1 MCLQWLVQKEVTR
14 FFFGG
19 RDTIYRK
26 NVVKVTPE
34 ECKRTITYPQQC
46 DRQQMQLDK
55 GTYKYI
61 AQPVGDG
68 VWLTSQRYTLL
79 NCISQEITLRK
90 DCYSCP
96 IHSPLGILANDS
108 STVDHAIHND
118 MTIIWDKHDANPTT
132 CNTNLIY
139 SNVAL
144 MTTSKEGD
152 ARIVDKIGQ
161 LEFMFR
167 TKKKVET
174 CLNNDTYKVYGLED
188 TFISFTPIE
197 EGRYKREIDDEDERI
212 NIRPRSNHP
221 IDHVPVL
228 FYGQIKTMA
237 NKNYCLST
245 YEGRFRVNWCFI
257 DSQRRNET
265 LTAMHNQ
272 DFAYLEN
279 GMLASNDGRKH
290 CANRTK
296 LIFCYHTKTFEP
308 KDSLWDYTDY
318 QLRFRENNLCLTN
331 TLNSTPTNHE
341 LTLEPCVDGNT
352 EQTWIFEQ
360 KVLGPQRTLSDFPL
374 EIGET
379 ESVTPNVTRVDKSRQ
394 FIHNLARN
402 VSGETAEKLMAEHKI
417 FLNHELERHVNI
429 LAEEM
434 KDIFCLA
441 SETQRNQ
448 AFLLAQTN
456 GLLAARALD
465 MPQCDRIESSGMSL
479 ILQRCTTHLI
489 NITVNETRCGPQ
501 PLYVNEQN
509 RSFTIGKDGWSL
521 HPFSECFWNGQ
532 FVNLNGNTYSY
543 VNGEWKRQIPNMH
556 IHKIKIVNRF
566 KDIPVNDFDFAIR
579 HHESYDTH
587 DIEQSNVISELMSQM
602 QESNVNSISDL
613 VMNVQTQSHVWTA
626 SNWIQY
632 IKYGLLSIAA
642 IIVLGIIVKII
653 MIFKFTLGRFFAGII
668 PRSTKRRKE
677 EREQSTPMLPILSSA
692 PAIERPTDHDHSDTL
707 FLPGKG
713 LFWKDMCPIQP
724 V

>member
-1 MCLQWLVQKEVTR
+1 
-14 FFFGG
+14 
-19 RDTIYRK
+19 
-26 NVVKVTPE
+26 
-34 ECKRTITYPQQC
+34 
-46 DRQQMQLDK
+46 
-55 GTYKYI
+55 
-61 AQPVGDG
+61 
-68 VWLTSQRYTLL
+68 
-79 NCISQEITLRK
+79 
-90 DCYSCP
+90 
-96 IHSPLGILANDS
+96 
-108 STVDHAIHND
+108 
-118 MTIIWDKHDANPTT
+118 
-132 CNTNLIY
+132 
-139 SNVAL
+139 
-144 MTTSKEGD
+144 
-152 ARIVDKIGQ
+152 
-161 LEFMFR
+161 
-167 TKKKVET
+167 
-174 CLNNDTYKVYGLED
+174 
-188 TFISFTPIE
+188 
-197 EGRYKREIDDEDERI
+197 
-212 NIRPRSNHP
+212 
-221 IDHVPVL
+221 
-228 FYGQIKTMA
+228 
-237 NKNYCLST
+237 
-245 YEGRFRVNWCFI
+245 
-257 DSQRRNET
+257 
-265 LTAMHNQ
+265 
-272 DFAYLEN
+272 
-279 GMLASNDGRKH
+279 MLASNDGRKH

-379 ESVTPNVTRVDKSRQ
+379 ESIVPNVTRVDRSRQ

-402 VSGETAEKLMAEHKI
+402 VSGESVEKLMAEHKI

-543 VNGEWKRQIPNMH
+543 VNGEWKRQ
-556 IHKIKIVNRF
+556 
-566 KDIPVNDFDFAIR
+566 
-579 HHESYDTH
+579 
-587 DIEQSNVISELMSQM
+587 
-602 QESNVNSISDL
+602 
-613 VMNVQTQSHVWTA
+613 
-626 SNWIQY
+626 
-632 IKYGLLSIAA
+632 
-642 IIVLGIIVKII
+642 
-653 MIFKFTLGRFFAGII
+653 TLYV
-668 PRSTKRRKE
+668 TNYK
-677 EREQSTPMLPILSSA
+677 LSSG
-692 PAIERPTDHDHSDTL
+692 H
-707 FLPGKG
+707 
-713 LFWKDMCPIQP
+713 
-724 V
+724 